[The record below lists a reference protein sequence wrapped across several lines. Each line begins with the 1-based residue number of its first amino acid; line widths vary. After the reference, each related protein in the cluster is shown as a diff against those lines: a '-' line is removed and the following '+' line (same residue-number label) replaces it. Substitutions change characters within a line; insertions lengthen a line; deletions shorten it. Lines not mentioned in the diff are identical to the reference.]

1 MRRRT
6 LLAAFAV
13 GLALAWPGLTQ
24 ESGPVCAD
32 CHDEVAAGMSDQ
44 IHMRIEPF
52 EVGGRTVGCEGC
64 HGDGTAHMEE
74 GDPDLIRTFVE
85 MTSEDSDACMR
96 CHNAKGMSEWHA
108 STHSME
114 GVACFECHS
123 IHDSKKRPLD
133 SCRSCHQETY
143 AQFELPNHHPVRE
156 GRMNCVSCHN
166 PHRATEYQL
175 NTDMRLNDLCYTCH
189 QAKEGPFI
197 FEHEPVVEDCR
208 LCHVPHGSVTE
219 NLLTA
224 NEPMLCLQCHEFH
237 FHAGLVSPEGAVDVG
252 GFERENPHGIDSMNV
267 AFTTRCS
274 QCHSQVH
281 GTDLPSQ
288 ALASSGHGMVR

>member
-1 MRRRT
+1 MRRMT
-6 LLAAFAV
+6 LLAVLAV
-13 GLALAWPGLTQ
+13 GLALTVPGFAQ
-24 ESGPVCAD
+24 DMVCAD
-32 CHDEVAAGMSDQ
+32 CHDEVAAEMSNQ
-44 IHMRIEPF
+44 VHMRIQPF

-74 GDPDLIRTFVE
+74 GDPELIRTFADL
-85 MTSEDSDACMR
+85 TAEDSEACMT
-96 CHNAKGMSEWHA
+96 CHSGKGDGLSEWHA

-123 IHDSKKRPLD
+123 IHDSKKKPLD

-156 GRMNCVSCHN
+156 GRMNCISCHN
-166 PHRATEYQL
+166 PHRATEGQL

-208 LCHVPHGSVTE
+208 LCHVPHGSVAE

-237 FHAGLVSPEGAVDVG
+237 FHAGLISPEGTVDVG

-267 AFTTRCS
+267 SFTTRCS
-274 QCHSQVH
+274 QCHSQIH

-288 ALASSGHGMVR
+288 ALASAGHGMVR